1 MANSK
6 KSTKSNIDYIGRE
19 VAAKPSSPLR
29 RRALPRRM
37 QLPKTSYRDSFDLVE
52 PQINAEGVHIWPF
65 DAPCPVDVL
74 FLTIDD
80 RHRVRM
86 NRHGYF
92 EVLYLCSGSANCHIQ
107 DRLLPFNEGDLA
119 IIGSTLYHR
128 IECQSSSPVTL
139 AAMFFEPDLIRC
151 DGASDSAEYLTPF
164 LLQDEDFPHVIPAET
179 GVPRQVLDLMLRIR
193 SEIPTSS
200 ARGRLAL
207 KTYLKMLLILL
218 VNQYAPYAGTVE
230 TFQRQQQNLER
241 LRPLFRYL
249 GENCGD
255 SIHVREAARIC
266 GMSESHF
273 MSLFKRVTGLSFIT
287 YYNHFRIERAQAL
300 LARTDESMANIS
312 QQVGFCDQ
320 SYFGTV
326 FRRIVGM
333 TPATY
338 RRRIRNNTL
347 SNQRQPYHMPRLH
360 PEELPALQQHRI
372 DAGTAASQMSGVM
385 RQTRESLEEITKLG
399 TGVCSI
405 EEVFLRTK

>member
-1 MANSK
+1 MAKLK
-6 KSTKSNIDYIGRE
+6 KSSKSSIESTGRE
-19 VAAKPSSPLR
+19 LAVKPRSALR
-29 RRALPRRM
+29 RSTLPRRM
-37 QLPKTSYRDSFDLVE
+37 LLPKTSYPEQFDLVE
-52 PQINAEGVHIWPF
+52 PQINAEGVHTWPF

-74 FLTIDD
+74 FLTVDD

-139 AAMFFEPDLIRC
+139 AALFFEPDLIRC
-151 DGASDSAEYLTPF
+151 DGSSDSAEYLTPF
-164 LLQDEDFPHVIPAET
+164 LLQDEEFPHVIPAES

-193 SEIPTSS
+193 SELPASS

-230 TFQRQQQNLER
+230 TYQRQQQNLER

-255 SIHVREAARIC
+255 SIQVREAARIC

-273 MSLFKRVTGLSFIT
+273 MSLFKRVTGLSFVT

-300 LARTDESMANIS
+300 LARTEESMASIS

-347 SNQRQPYHMPRLH
+347 SNQRQPYHMPPLH
-360 PEELPALQQHRI
+360 AQGLPGLQPPRI
-372 DAGTAASQMSGVM
+372 ERPTVVSPSGAVARRAGNLQP
-385 RQTRESLEEITKLG
+385 
-399 TGVCSI
+399 
-405 EEVFLRTK
+405 

>member
-1 MANSK
+1 MARLKTSFASNTDRSGSK
-6 KSTKSNIDYIGRE
+6 L
-19 VAAKPSSPLR
+19 VAAHKGRGSGLSHRIPVSK
-29 RRALPRRM
+29 A
-37 QLPKTSYRDSFDLVE
+37 SYRDHFDLVE

-65 DAPCPVDVL
+65 DIPCPVDVL
-74 FLTIDD
+74 FLTVDD

-128 IECQSSSPVTL
+128 IECQSSQPVTL
-139 AAMFFEPDLIRC
+139 AALFFEPDLIRC

-193 SEIPTSS
+193 SEIPATS
-200 ARGRLAL
+200 ARGRLAI
-207 KTYLKMLLILL
+207 KTYLKMLLMQL

-230 TFQRQQQNLER
+230 TYQRQQQNLER

-249 GENCGD
+249 GENCGNAVQ
-255 SIHVREAARIC
+255 VREAARIC

-273 MSLFKRVTGLSFIT
+273 MSLFKRVTGLSFVT
-287 YYNHFRIERAQAL
+287 YFNHFRIERAQAL
-300 LARTDESMANIS
+300 LAKTDESMANIS

-338 RRRIRNNTL
+338 RRRVHNNTL
-347 SNQRQPYHMPRLH
+347 TDQRQPYHMPRLQMESMTDH
-360 PEELPALQQHRI
+360 GAER
-372 DAGTAASQMSGVM
+372 AGVRMHGVRGGLMSYNRVARNG
-385 RQTRESLEEITKLG
+385 S
-399 TGVCSI
+399 
-405 EEVFLRTK
+405 